1 MKYNYPEN
9 RITLVL
15 FFVFFLPGSLFTQE
29 ALTPQ
34 RYWTTANL
42 RVRETPSTDSPIIA
56 TLNSGT
62 EVRVLEIGPPSEIG
76 SMTAPWVRVS
86 SANGYTGW
94 VFSGYLQAIQEMAV
108 TVWQEIASEN
118 PPGTAY
124 QAAVIVQS
132 TPGIHSLP
140 LAALIAI
147 IGGTAIAASII
158 ILSLTAKRKRYGRRK
173 RKPAFY
179 LR

>member
-29 ALTPQ
+29 ALPSQ

-62 EVRVLEIGPPSEIG
+62 EVRILEIGPPSEIG

-86 SANGYTGW
+86 SANGYTAW

-118 PPGTAY
+118 PPGTVY
-124 QAAVIVQS
+124 QAAVMVQDDARS
-132 TPGIHSLP
+132 IP
-140 LAALIAI
+140 LIAI
-147 IGGTAIAASII
+147 ICGTAVATSII
-158 ILSLTAKRKRYGRRK
+158 ISFAAKRKRYRRRK
-173 RKPAFY
+173 RKINFY
-179 LR
+179 AN